1 MLGTSSP
8 LQRVVVRS
16 SVASVLALVCAA
28 IVDPPVLALVLC
40 TGAVAAAG
48 VLHGISSPPASG
60 TGLAGALG
68 LRRPV
73 KRPPAVRALG
83 AAACLVAL
91 PATWRA
97 LAALDALGHTTGSPW
112 RWAPLVVGAIVFAL
126 GHRVA
131 AGGRGFGA
139 CARR

>member
-60 TGLAGALG
+60 TGLG

-97 LAALDALGHTTGSPW
+97 LAALDALGYTTGSPW